1 MADHAF
7 GQTPRPGLTAALTS
21 FRSAFVGTALM
32 SGMINLLALTGS
44 FFMLQ
49 VYDRVIPSH
58 SVPTLIGLGLVA
70 GVLYLFQGALEVFR
84 TRILSRIALA
94 MDERLHGGVFEAIV
108 RQPLRLKPAGDGLQP
123 LRDLDQVRGF
133 LAGSGPSALF
143 DLPWIPLYL
152 GICFVFHFWIGI
164 TALAGATILISLTLV
179 AEIATREPT
188 RSASAFG
195 VGRNALADSSRR
207 NAEVLQ
213 AMGFGGRMAR
223 RWEEVNARFLDA
235 HTRASD
241 SASAIGTFSKVARM
255 ALQSFL
261 LAVGAYLVVQREAT
275 GGIMIASS
283 IMMGRALAPV
293 ELAVANWKGFV
304 GARQGWRRLVELL
317 AKLPATAHTTA
328 LPAPRMQLQVEAI
341 SVAPPGEKRIVVQDA
356 SFTLSAGAGLGVIGP
371 SASGKSTLARAIVGI
386 WQPVRGQVRL
396 DGATLDQWANE
407 DFGRHVGY
415 LPQGVELFDGTVGEN
430 IARFEPDAPSE
441 KILAAAKAAGVH
453 DLIVHLPEGYETRIG
468 DGGAGLSAGQRQRVG
483 LARALYDDPFLV
495 VLDEPNSNLD
505 SEGESALT
513 EAILGIRR
521 RKGVVIVVAHRPSA
535 LAGVDQVLVMA
546 SGRVQAFGPRDEVLR
561 KATRQAAI
569 QAAPLK
575 VVGGEE
581 AAS

>member
-7 GQTPRPGLTAALTS
+7 GQTPRLGLTAALTS

-49 VYDRVIPSH
+49 VYDRVIPSR
-58 SVPTLIGLGLVA
+58 SIPTLIGLGVVA
-70 GVLYLFQGALEVFR
+70 GVLYLFQGVLEVFR

-164 TALAGATILISLTLV
+164 TALAGAAILISLTLF
-179 AEIATREPT
+179 AELATREPT
-188 RSASAFG
+188 RSASSFG

-223 RWEEVNARFLDA
+223 RWEEVNARFLQA

-317 AKLPATAHTTA
+317 TKLPATARTTE

-341 SVAPPGEKRIVVQDA
+341 SIAPPGEKRIVVQDA
-356 SFTLSAGAGLGVIGP
+356 SFNLSAGAGLGVIGP

-386 WQPVRGQVRL
+386 WQPLRGQVRL

-407 DFGRHVGY
+407 DLGRHIGY

-505 SEGESALT
+505 SEGETALT

-546 SGRVQAFGPRDEVLR
+546 GGRVQAFGPRDEVLR
-561 KATRQAAI
+561 KATRQVAI